1 MTVSLQQILTILTYM
16 VTGAIIGYVTNVV
29 AVKLLFYPRKPIR
42 IGPFRIQGLI
52 PARMGDIGERFAN
65 ILSKDLAKR
74 ILVEALREALA
85 KGLVKDV
92 VEESIDRRLRETLA
106 HIHPAILVL
115 VDTRKFARQIASI
128 VEQVVVGDI
137 DEREIMRM
145 ANQIASK
152 IDLAKHARR
161 VLENIDSRELE
172 NMFREVAG
180 RELKFVEVSGAV
192 LGSLIGVANG
202 VLALLLTGQLVK

>member
-1 MTVSLQQILTILTYM
+1 M